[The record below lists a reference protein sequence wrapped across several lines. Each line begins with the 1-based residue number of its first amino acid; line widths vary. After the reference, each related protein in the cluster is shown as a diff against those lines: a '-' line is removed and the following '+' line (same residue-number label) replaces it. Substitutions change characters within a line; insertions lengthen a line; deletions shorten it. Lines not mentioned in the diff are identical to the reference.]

1 MTRFEFLLTDVVRLY
16 ARYFEQCMAS
26 FKLTL
31 SEYKVL
37 VYLSQNENTTQSQ
50 LSKLTDTDLSTLG
63 RIIDRMEQDGLIERH
78 AHANDR
84 RAHRLQL
91 GPRAQATLIK
101 FTRLDDR
108 VRGVVLA
115 GVSIA
120 EQSKFMIL
128 LERVHANLLPL
139 VPLTRDGIKS
149 GRERNGTSHQC
160 FAIR

>member
-1 MTRFEFLLTDVVRLY
+1 VTRFEFLLTDVVRLY

-108 VRGVVLA
+108 VRGCGARGSLDRRAVEIHDTARACARQPASVGA
-115 GVSIA
+115 
-120 EQSKFMIL
+120 
-128 LERVHANLLPL
+128 PY
-139 VPLTRDGIKS
+139 P
-149 GRERNGTSHQC
+149 
-160 FAIR
+160 

>member
-1 MTRFEFLLTDVVRLY
+1 MIVSGV
-16 ARYFEQCMAS
+16 
-26 FKLTL
+26 
-31 SEYKVL
+31 
-37 VYLSQNENTTQSQ
+37 
-50 LSKLTDTDLSTLG
+50 
-63 RIIDRMEQDGLIERH
+63 
-78 AHANDR
+78 
-84 RAHRLQL
+84 
-91 GPRAQATLIK
+91 
-101 FTRLDDR
+101 
-108 VRGVVLA
+108 VVLA